1 MDIAQEVALLI
12 GQPEGARLEYKAVL
26 PPARTV
32 AQLICSFANS
42 QGGFIVLGVAEI
54 GGKLKINGLSE
65 EFRAT
70 AITHKA
76 IDLLSPRPGV
86 NYEYVFHEH
95 KRLYVIKVE
104 ESDTP
109 IALEGRVYVRKGAH
123 SVLKIALSE
132 EHNRYPR
139 IKKLSSILKQY
150 REKCTSAKAKY
161 LDHYQ
166 SVLNILDDLG
176 SLLYP
181 ESPQKPTTSQEGRV
195 LMRILF
201 SSCADNF
208 ETYMSDLLYEIYLA
222 KPATLKSNEQIT
234 VKEVLDCTDMHE
246 FINVYAKKK
255 LAKLQRGSVKGF
267 IADNPQ
273 IKGLDVFNDDLQE
286 GIEKLLQIRHLYS
299 HRNGIVDEKFLRY
312 YPDLKLN
319 DEHQMPLDDFLK
331 RFEYLAQAI
340 DAVDRAALAKFQL
353 ASLG

>member
-1 MDIAQEVALLI
+1 MDIAKEVAGLI
-12 GQPEGARLEYKAVL
+12 GRPEGASLEYKAVL

-42 QGGFIVLGVAEI
+42 QGGFIVLGVADV

-76 IDLLSPRPGV
+76 IDLLSPRPSV
-86 NYEYVFHEH
+86 NYEYVFHEQ
-95 KRLYVIKVE
+95 KRLYVIKVDK
-104 ESDTP
+104 SDTP
-109 IALEGRVYVRKGAH
+109 IALEGKVYVREGAH
-123 SVLKIALSE
+123 SVLKVALTE
-132 EHNRYPR
+132 EDNRYPK
-139 IKKLSSILKQY
+139 IKKMSSMLKQY
-150 REKCTSAKAKY
+150 KKQCTSAKAKY

-181 ESPQKPTTSQEGRV
+181 ESPKKPATSQEGKV

-246 FINVYAKKK
+246 FIDVYAKKK

-273 IKGLDVFNDDLQE
+273 IKGLDVFNENLQD
-286 GIEKLLQIRHLYS
+286 GIERLLQIRHLYS

-319 DEHQMPLDDFLK
+319 DEHQMPLDDFLE
-331 RFEYLAQAI
+331 RFEYLAQTI
-340 DAVDRAALAKFQL
+340 DAVDRAALTKYQL

>member
-1 MDIAQEVALLI
+1 MDIAKEVAVLI
-12 GQPEGARLEYKAVL
+12 GRPAEARLEYKAVL

-42 QGGFIVLGVAEI
+42 QGGFIVLGVAHV

-70 AITHKA
+70 AITHNA

-86 NYEYVFHEH
+86 NYEYVFYEQ

-104 ESDTP
+104 KSDTP
-109 IALEGRVYVRKGAH
+109 IALEGKVYVREGAH
-123 SVLKIALSE
+123 SVLKTAPSKE
-132 EHNRYPR
+132 NNRYPR
-139 IKKLSSILKQY
+139 IKKLSSMLKQY
-150 REKCTSAKAKY
+150 KKQCTSAKAKY

-181 ESPQKPTTSQEGRV
+181 ESPQKPTTSQEGKV

-208 ETYMSDLLYEIYLA
+208 ETYM
-222 KPATLKSNEQIT
+222 
-234 VKEVLDCTDMHE
+234 HE
-246 FINVYAKKK
+246 FVDVYAKKK

-273 IKGLDVFNDDLQE
+273 IKGLGVFNDDLQD

-319 DEHQMPLDDFLK
+319 DEHQMPLDDFLEK
-331 RFEYLAQAI
+331 FEYLAQTI
-340 DAVDRAALAKFQL
+340 DAVDMAGLTKYQL